1 MCCKVNAVLALKP
14 SLTCH
19 IKFFIE
25 DSVVLTYIQTDTQ
38 TDKVNNKTAIPDRDK
53 HINRYIDMDIHTDK

>member
-25 DSVVLTYIQTDTQ
+25 DSVVLTYIQTDIQ
-38 TDKVNNKTAIPDRDK
+38 TDVYRETDSPTDRP
-53 HINRYIDMDIHTDK
+53 M